1 VSAKKMDDKK
11 IDRQKLITDDSYE
24 LLPIEIESIVVN
36 AESRVFVVLSDG
48 YNKKAYEL
56 NTYEASMLS
65 FFAKYYHENA
75 HIQTMHQAFLK
86 FLKLYKTEIDG
97 IVIESKVG
105 DVIYC
110 SVKFTDSKL
119 NNLFTILSLNDGLI
133 LSILSE
139 KEINIVQLVWDN
151 MDSID
156 DWDYENFIIDN
167 DED

>member
-1 VSAKKMDDKK
+1 MDDKK

-36 AESRVFVVLSDG
+36 AESRVFVALSDG

-133 LSILSE
+133 LSILSK

>member
-1 VSAKKMDDKK
+1 MDDKK

-119 NNLFTILSLNDGLI
+119 NNLFTILTLNDGLI
-133 LSILSE
+133 LSILSK

>member
-1 VSAKKMDDKK
+1 MDDKK

-65 FFAKYYHENA
+65 FFAKSYHENA
-75 HIQTMHQAFLK
+75 HIQTVHQAFLK

>member
-1 VSAKKMDDKK
+1 MDDKK

-36 AESRVFVVLSDG
+36 AENRVFVVLSDG
-48 YNKKAYEL
+48 YNKKACEL

-75 HIQTMHQAFLK
+75 HIQTIHQAFVK
-86 FLKLYKTEIDG
+86 ILKLHNTEIDC
-97 IVIESKVG
+97 IVVESKVG

-110 SVKFTDSKL
+110 SVKFLDSKL

-139 KEINIVQLVWDN
+139 KELNVVRLVWDN

>member
-1 VSAKKMDDKK
+1 MDDKK

-56 NTYEASMLS
+56 NAYEASMLS

-75 HIQTMHQAFLK
+75 HIQTIHQAFLK
-86 FLKLYKTEIDG
+86 FLKLYKTEIDC

-139 KEINIVQLVWDN
+139 KKINIVQLVWDN

>member
-75 HIQTMHQAFLK
+75 HIQTVHQAFLK

>member
-1 VSAKKMDDKK
+1 MDDKK

-75 HIQTMHQAFLK
+75 HIQTIHQAFLK

-133 LSILSE
+133 LSILSA
-139 KEINIVQLVWDN
+139 KELNIVQLVWDN